1 MYSYDFP
8 TGKMFSP
15 CKSCGELNEMEVYYN
30 LDSRKY
36 PQQKQKLIKNE
47 LFKYKCE
54 NCGAV
59 YLLTYDMM
67 YHDVE
72 NKVIIYFD
80 AMMQHTKKLKS
91 KIRKQKKQLGKDY
104 RFRIVKS
111 ASALSEKAIIF
122 EHKYDD
128 KIIELIIGD
137 ILAITCNC
145 QKNLDVQEIKLDV
158 SDDEIVIWFL
168 GIDTNT
174 GLNFELPYSVDR
186 EQYEINESNT
196 HNIIKLK
203 ESLFIDFEW
212 SIEQRKK
219 INKKLKKLMN
229 K

>member
-1 MYSYDFP
+1 MYSYDLP
-8 TGKMFSP
+8 TGRMFSP
-15 CKSCGELNEMEVYYN
+15 CKFCGEFNETETYYN

-36 PQQKQKLIKNE
+36 PQQKRKLIKNE
-47 LFKYKCE
+47 LFKYECKK
-54 NCGAV
+54 CGAV

-72 NKVIIYFD
+72 NKVIIYLD
-80 AMMQHTKKLKS
+80 AMMQHTKQIKKNI
-91 KIRKQKKQLGKDY
+91 KKQKKQFGKDY

-111 ASALSEKAIIF
+111 VSSLREKAIIF

-137 ILAITCNC
+137 ILAITLNC
-145 QKNLDVQEIKLDV
+145 QKNLDIKEVKLDV
-158 SDDEIVIWFL
+158 SDDEIIIRLL
-168 GIDTNT
+168 GVDTNT
-174 GLNFELPYSVDR
+174 GVDFDLPHTVDR
-186 EQYEINESNT
+186 EQYIINETNT

-212 SIEQRKK
+212 CIEQRKK

>member
-1 MYSYDFP
+1 MNYYDIP
-8 TGKMFSP
+8 ICRMMSP
-15 CKSCGELNEMEVYYN
+15 CEFCGEFNEMETYYN

-36 PQQKQKLIKNE
+36 PEQKRKLIKNE
-47 LFKYKCE
+47 LFKYECKK
-54 NCGAV
+54 CGAV

-72 NKVIIYFD
+72 NKVIIYLD
-80 AMMQHTKKLKS
+80 AMMQHTKQIKK

-128 KIIELIIGD
+128 KIIELIMGD
-137 ILAITCNC
+137 IIAVTSNC
-145 QKNLDVQEIKLDV
+145 QKNLDMQEVKLNI
-158 SDDEIVIWFL
+158 SDDEIIINIL
-168 GIDTNT
+168 GVDTNT
-174 GLNFELPYSVDR
+174 GMNFELPHTIDC
-186 EQYEINESNT
+186 EQYKINETNT

-203 ESLFIDFEW
+203 ESLFVYFEW
-212 SIEQRKK
+212 CIKQRKK
-219 INKKLKKLMN
+219 INKKLKRIMN